1 MSAAGSYRVAVGSQ
15 QADLPIVPLNDELAI
30 ALMMTIDMGV
40 RFTSTAGAELAALLE
55 PARPQCVVSMATL
68 GIPVAVEVSRA
79 LGLDDYLILQKTP
92 KIHLRDG
99 LREPVQSITSSGPQ
113 HLLLDRRRVPLI
125 RGRRVAFVD
134 DVIST
139 GASCAAAL
147 RLLQAA
153 GADVVAIGAVLTEG
167 EAWPAALGAQAGLVR
182 SLGTVPLFE
191 PAPQGGWR
199 PRPPATRRD
208 STRGG
213 AFRRPAGR
221 VSPAVPSA
229 GPQAE

>member
-1 MSAAGSYRVAVGSQ
+1 VTAAGRYRVAVGSQ
-15 QADLPIVPLNDELAI
+15 HAELPIVPLNDELAI

-40 RFTSTAGAELAALLE
+40 RFTSVAGAELAALIE
-55 PARPQCVVSMATL
+55 PARVDCVVSMATL

-99 LREPVQSITSSGPQ
+99 LREPVRSITSSGTQ
-113 HLLLDRRRVPLI
+113 QLLLDRRRVPLV

-147 RLLQAA
+147 RLLEAA
-153 GADVVAIGAVLTEG
+153 GADVVSIGALLTEG
-167 EAWPAALGAQAGLVR
+167 DAWRAELGPRAGLVR
-182 SLGTVPLFE
+182 TLGTIPLFE
-191 PAPQGGWR
+191 PAPEGGWR
-199 PRPPATRRD
+199 PR
-208 STRGG
+208 
-213 AFRRPAGR
+213 
-221 VSPAVPSA
+221 VSVPQP
-229 GPQAE
+229 GY

>member
-15 QADLPIVPLNDELAI
+15 HADLPIVPLNDELAI

-40 RFTSTAGAELAALLE
+40 RFTATAGAELAALIE

-99 LREPVQSITSSGPQ
+99 LREPVQSITSAGTQ
-113 HLLLDRRRVPLI
+113 HLLLDRRRVPLVQ
-125 RGRRVAFVD
+125 GRRVAFVD

-153 GADVVAIGAVLTEG
+153 GANVVAVGALLTEG
-167 EAWPAALGAQAGLVR
+167 DTWPAALGGRAGLVR
-182 SLGTVPLFE
+182 ALGAIPLFE
-191 PAPQGGWR
+191 PAPEGGWR
-199 PRPPATRRD
+199 PRLPESQPHA
-208 STRGG
+208 
-213 AFRRPAGR
+213 
-221 VSPAVPSA
+221 
-229 GPQAE
+229 